1 MRGDVSKI
9 TVALALL
16 GGCLTVPSCSD
27 DGGNNPD
34 GGGGAGGSGLIADA
48 AGDRGQVGCLTAP
61 PTTCP
66 TPRVTYEMVQPI
78 MQARCV
84 SVCHNGTT
92 PDPNPNPITPNIWP
106 LASYKDI
113 TDWNDTIRSSM
124 ADCSMPPA
132 DAGVP
137 VTVEERKAIIEFI
150 RCEYPT
156 N

>member
-48 AGDRGQVGCLTAP
+48 AGDRGQGG
-61 PTTCP
+61 
-66 TPRVTYEMVQPI
+66 QPI